1 MAQEFL
7 FGGDSLAG
15 AIAGDGA
22 ARPQNSVAWDDD
34 RDRVAPYRAA
44 HGPRSAAEPG
54 LLAELLVRE
63 LFPKGNAREC
73 PPNCFLESCSRP
85 AQGKI
90 KRGAR
95 ALEVFP
101 ELGGGVAEN
110 IGITG
115 VNAVLRR
122 GAWPNSHSGDGL
134 VARGNSQRAER
145 RIHGQR

>member
-22 ARPQNSVAWDDD
+22 TRPQNSVAGHDY
-34 RDRVAPYRAA
+34 RDGVAAYRSA

-54 LLAELLVRE
+54 LLAELVVRE
-63 LFPKGNAREC
+63 LFPKRNSGELT
-73 PPNCFLESCSRP
+73 PNCFLESCSRP

-95 ALEVFP
+95 AVEVFP

-115 VNAVLRR
+115 VDAVFRR